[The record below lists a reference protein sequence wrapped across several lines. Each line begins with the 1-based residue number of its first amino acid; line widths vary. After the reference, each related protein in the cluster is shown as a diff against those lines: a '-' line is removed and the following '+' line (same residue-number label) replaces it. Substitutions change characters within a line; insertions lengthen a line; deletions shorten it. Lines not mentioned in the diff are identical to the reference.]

1 MLVIWSDPALSCEA
15 WTLFGT
21 SPDVRTAIGKA
32 EYQVVIKEM
41 FFSIGAKP
49 ENVFLSLF
57 NELI

>member
-49 ENVFLSLF
+49 ENVFLSL
-57 NELI
+57 

>member
-1 MLVIWSDPALSCEA
+1 MLVIWSDPALNCED
-15 WTLFGT
+15 WTLLGT

-32 EYQVVIKEM
+32 EHQVVIKEM

-57 NELI
+57 NEMM